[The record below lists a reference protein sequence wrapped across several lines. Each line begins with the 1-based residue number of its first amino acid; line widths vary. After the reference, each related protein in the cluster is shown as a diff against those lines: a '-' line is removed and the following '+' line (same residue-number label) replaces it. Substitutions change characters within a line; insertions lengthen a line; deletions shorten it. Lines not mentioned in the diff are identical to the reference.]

1 MEVNFMQS
9 AVEKI
14 GKLHVQG
21 NVLDSGW
28 FQHLTLSNGKA
39 NLNAIIILSE
49 IIYWYKP
56 SEIRDEITGELIG
69 YKKKFK
75 ADKLQKSYQSLAD
88 QFGLTKI
95 QVKSACKFLRDKG
108 LITIEFRTVQ
118 IERGINLAN
127 VMFIEPIVEKIEEIS
142 GINNNAEKGNKEKVI
157 RNTGDKNPTLCNYNK
172 PSRGNNSPKPDH
184 CSNGGMNLET
194 HTYTVTTTKTTTEIN
209 KKKYSEVATK
219 IIQYLNEKV
228 GTKYKHFTK
237 NTKTVIQAR
246 LNEGFELK
254 DFTKV
259 IDIKATEWLGT
270 DFEKYLRPSTLFGSK
285 FEGYLNQKNGK
296 AKGNTINYINAKDSF
311 SNRKQRA
318 YDLPKLERQL
328 LGWE

>member
-1 MEVNFMQS
+1 MQS

-28 FQHLTLSNGKA
+28 FQHLTLTNGKA

-88 QFGLTKI
+88 QFGLTKT

-127 VMFIEPIVEKIEEIS
+127 VMFIEPIAEKIEEIS
-142 GINNNAEKGNKEKVI
+142 GVCYKEEKENKEEGIKSTVGE
-157 RNTGDKNPTLCNYNK
+157 NLTLCNYNK
-172 PSRGNNSPKPDH
+172 PPRGNNSHKPTTS
-184 CSNGGMNLET
+184 SNEGMNIET
-194 HTYTVTTTKTTTEIN
+194 HTYTETTTKTTTEIN
-209 KKKYSEVATK
+209 KKKYSEVAIK

-237 NTKTVIQAR
+237 NTKTVIESR
-246 LNEGFELK
+246 LNEGFELN
-254 DFTKV
+254 DFIKV
-259 IDIKATEWLGT
+259 IDIKAIEWIGT

-285 FEGYLNQKNGK
+285 FESYLNQKNGK
-296 AKGNTINYINAKDSF
+296 AKGNKINYINAKDSF

-328 LGWE
+328 LGWES